1 VAITYPLTTLSTWQA
16 LERGGRKD
24 EAKDEGAM
32 RDMQSQALLP
42 ILGPIKELLQA
53 VASNGWGSLFS
64 GIGPTLSA
72 TAISQAVYF
81 WLYSKLRHAV
91 ASALLLGDGGRLA
104 DIGVLG
110 STVVAS
116 LAGCGNVLITTPA
129 WVIAMQMIAKEKSPV
144 KAEREMDLKQV
155 ARKIYSE
162 GGLVGL
168 WRGLVPSL
176 VMVLNPTIQFVLY
189 ERLVARLLTLR
200 GGGKGS
206 KKTLGAGDVFL
217 LTAVAKLGSTL
228 VTYPLLLI
236 KSRLQAASK
245 SDTVTQYTGVTHALR
260 MILREEGFQGL
271 FKGLRMKIVQTILTA
286 ALLMTLKEKTFK
298 SLKSLISLASKPLP
312 KSKLL
317 S

>member
-1 VAITYPLTTLSTWQA
+1 MPHQHQQSTVAVAITYPLTTLSTWQA

-24 EAKDEGAM
+24 KDEGAM
-32 RDMQSQALLP
+32 RD
-42 ILGPIKELLQA
+42 
-53 VASNGWGSLFS
+53 VRWGSLFS
-64 GIGPTLSA
+64 GIGPTLTA

-81 WLYSKLRHAV
+81 WIYSKLRHAV

-129 WVIAMQMIAKEKSPV
+129 WVIATQMIAKEKSPV

-155 ARKIYSE
+155 ARKIHSE

-189 ERLVARLLTLR
+189 ERLVARLLALR

-206 KKTLGAGDVFL
+206 KNTLGAGDIFL

-245 SDTVTQYTGVTHALR
+245 SDSGTQYTGVLHDQSTIDCR
-260 MILREEGFQGL
+260 PFQHPLHRCYPSSPDDSQRRGVP
-271 FKGLRMKIVQTILTA
+271 RTVQRAADEDRSDHSHCGTA
-286 ALLMTLKEKTFK
+286 DGD
-298 SLKSLISLASKPLP
+298 
-312 KSKLL
+312 
-317 S
+317 